1 MSVVVAENICFSFPS
16 RDKRQSEAARALSNV
31 SLHIDKGEIFGIV
44 GSDGA
49 GKTTLIRLFCG
60 LLTPSE
66 GSLRVLGF
74 DTVKQRSELIRRIGY
89 LSQRFSLY
97 EDLTVDENIRF
108 FARIHRT
115 KTSRKR
121 IHEMLEFIGLAPFH
135 KRLAGALS
143 GGMKQKLALGCAL
156 IHRPEIVFLDE
167 PTNGVDP
174 PSRRDFWN
182 IIADIAAGG
191 VTMVISTPYLDEAER
206 CNTIAFM
213 QNGQLI
219 SALSPK
225 QAKQKYAS
233 RLIQVVCHPVRVACQ
248 LARGLPEVRS
258 AQPFGDRIH
267 VELSERADERQIREA
282 LEKTVQVTLFREIR
296 PTVEDVFIQLVSQ
309 VEGT

>member
-1 MSVVVAENICFSFPS
+1 MSVVVAENVGFSFPS
-16 RDKRQSEAARALSNV
+16 RDIRKREAVPALSNV
-31 SLHIDKGEIFGIV
+31 SLQIDKGEIFGIV

-97 EDLTVDENIRF
+97 EDLTVGENIRF
-108 FARIHRT
+108 FAQIHST
-115 KTSRKR
+115 KTSRER
-121 IHEMLEFIGLAPFH
+121 IHEILEFIGLARFH

-182 IIADIAAGG
+182 IIADIATGG

-213 QNGQLI
+213 QNGRLI
-219 SALSPK
+219 TALSPQ
-225 QAKQKYAS
+225 QAKKQYAS
-233 RLIQVVCHPVRVACQ
+233 RLIQVVCHPVRLACQ
-248 LARGLPEVRS
+248 VVRDLPEVRS
-258 AQPFGDRIH
+258 AQPFGDRVH
-267 VELSERADERQIREA
+267 VELSADANERQIREV
-282 LEKTVQVTLFREIR
+282 LEKTVQVTQFREIR

-309 VEGT
+309 RESI